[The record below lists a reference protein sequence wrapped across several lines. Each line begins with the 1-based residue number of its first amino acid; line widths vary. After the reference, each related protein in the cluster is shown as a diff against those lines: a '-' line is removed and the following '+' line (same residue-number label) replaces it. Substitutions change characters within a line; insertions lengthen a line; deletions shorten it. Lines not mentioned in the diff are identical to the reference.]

1 MWQTF
6 CFDVVVLFN
15 TAHYS
20 ACTDVSLNRLIES
33 IKKGNQTEKGIC
45 FHRCVKAKSFVF
57 WWKYRCSYI
66 LRRTTGWALQ
76 KERKKERWP
85 RTCPVHLFS
94 SLCLTH
100 MKQSQF
106 LGRSTDDDTQ
116 SRSSSVLAWKKRWQV
131 YYSSSLFTI
140 SNRTSNNDYSVSAFD
155 DAIFRLNEK
164 ITAMHAQRIYIFNSQ
179 NKSNTRVSFTLSL
192 SSIILSRRQR
202 ILQSALAQFP
212 IALEV

>member
-1 MWQTF
+1 MCEGEIICLLLQIS
-6 CFDVVVLFN
+6 LFVHLAKN
-15 TAHYS
+15 GWLS
-20 ACTDVSLNRLIES
+20 AP
-33 IKKGNQTEKGIC
+33 
-45 FHRCVKAKSFVF
+45 
-57 WWKYRCSYI
+57 
-66 LRRTTGWALQ
+66 
-76 KERKKERWP
+76 ERKKERWP

-94 SLCLTH
+94 SLSLTH

-140 SNRTSNNDYSVSAFD
+140 NNRTSNNDYSVSAFD

-164 ITAMHAQRIYIFNSQ
+164 ITAMHAPRICIFDRE
-179 NKSNTRVSFTLSL
+179 NKSNTRVSCTL

-202 ILQSALAQFP
+202 ILQSALAQFS